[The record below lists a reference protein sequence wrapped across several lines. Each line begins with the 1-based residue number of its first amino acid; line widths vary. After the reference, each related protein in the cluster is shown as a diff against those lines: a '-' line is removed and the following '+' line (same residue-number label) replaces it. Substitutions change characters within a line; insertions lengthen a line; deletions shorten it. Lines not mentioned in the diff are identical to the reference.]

1 MSYSPKIK
9 PELVRKLYILKHSD
23 ENNKVPMTRM
33 VNEAV
38 EEYLERRENIEPV
51 ENSKSSGENNRIGD
65 RYN

>member
-23 ENNKVPMTRM
+23 EKKKVPMTRM

-38 EEYLERRENIEPV
+38 EEYLERRENIESD
-51 ENSKSSGENNRIGD
+51 ENSKSSSKNNGSSD